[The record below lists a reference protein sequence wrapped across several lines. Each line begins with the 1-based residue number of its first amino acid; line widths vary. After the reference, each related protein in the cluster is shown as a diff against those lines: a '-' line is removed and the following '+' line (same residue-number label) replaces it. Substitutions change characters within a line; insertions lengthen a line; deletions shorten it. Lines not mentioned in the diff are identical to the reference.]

1 MRGQGTTRCICTGSL
16 VLGVRRLKMKEN
28 FNMTKNMTAFMKVRP
43 EPGGVVFQGWK
54 VPDVGPEDV
63 LIEVKAAGLCGT
75 DLHVYDWPDNIVR
88 EYKPKLPLVMG
99 HEFAGVVVQAG
110 PRVKNVKVGDRVT
123 AMPVLYCEDCYFC
136 RDGKENIC
144 DNRPILGIGA
154 QGAFAQYIS
163 IRSRNVYRLD
173 EQISFELGAMS
184 ELTCVGLHALDRAR
198 LTGGDVVAVVG
209 AGPLGLMMTIM
220 AKHFGAT
227 RVFTTGLEADRGRLE
242 IVRKIGAIPI
252 IVDREDPKKP
262 ILEGTGGLGAD
273 VVFETAGAG
282 AGVLQCLDVVRKGG
296 RVGILGQGHEAA
308 EIQTATLSFRE
319 IELIG
324 TRAYTPKDWRRVST
338 ALLKAEEDLSQ
349 MITHRLPLSRTE
361 EGIRLMKSREGLKI
375 ILFPQEA

>member
-1 MRGQGTTRCICTGSL
+1 VG
-16 VLGVRRLKMKEN
+16 RLKIKEDFSMIN
-28 FNMTKNMTAFMKVRP
+28 SMTAFMKVQP
-43 EPGGVVFQGWK
+43 EPGGVVFQNWNI
-54 VPDVGPEDV
+54 PDIGPEDV
-63 LIEVKAAGLCGT
+63 LIQVQAAGLCGT
-75 DLHVYDWPDNIVR
+75 DLHVYDWPENIVR

-99 HEFAGVVVQAG
+99 HEFAGVIVQAG
-110 PRVKNVKVGDRVT
+110 PQVKNVKVGDRVT

-144 DNRPILGIGA
+144 DNRPILGIGT

-173 EQISFELGAMS
+173 EQVSFELGAMS
-184 ELTCVGLHALDRAR
+184 ELACVGLHALDRAR

-242 IVRKIGAIPI
+242 IARKIGAIPI
-252 IVDREDPKKP
+252 IVDREDPKKR
-262 ILEGTGGLGAD
+262 ILELTSGLGAD
-273 VVFETAGAG
+273 VVFETAGTG
-282 AGVLQCLDVVRKGG
+282 AGVAQCLNIARKGG
-296 RVGILGQGHEAA
+296 RIGILGQGHEAA

-324 TRAYTPKDWRRVST
+324 TRAYTPKDWSRVSAT
-338 ALLKAEEDLSQ
+338 LLKTAGDLSQ

-375 ILFPQEA
+375 ILFPQEP

>member
-1 MRGQGTTRCICTGSL
+1 MTNN
-16 VLGVRRLKMKEN
+16 MK
-28 FNMTKNMTAFMKVRP
+28 AFMKVRP
-43 EPGGVVFQGWK
+43 EPGGVEYRDWG
-54 VPDVGPEDV
+54 VPKAGPEEV
-63 LIEVKAAGLCGT
+63 LVEVKAAGLCGT
-75 DLHVYDWPDNIVR
+75 DIHVYDWPENIVR

-99 HEFAGVVVQAG
+99 HEFAGIVAEAG
-110 PRVKNVKVGDRVT
+110 PQVKNVKVGDRVT
-123 AMPVLYCEDCYFC
+123 VMPVLYCGDCYFC
-136 RDGKENIC
+136 RDGRENIC

-163 IRSRNVYRLD
+163 VRSNNVYRLD
-173 EQISFELGAMS
+173 DQVSFELGAMS
-184 ELTCVGLHALDRAR
+184 ELTCVGLHAVDRAR

-209 AGPLGLMMTIM
+209 AGPLGLMMTIL

-252 IVDREDPKKP
+252 VVDKEDPKRP

-273 VVFETAGAG
+273 VVFETAGTG
-282 AGVLQCLDVVRKGG
+282 AGVAQCLSIVRKGG
-296 RVGILGQGHEAA
+296 KIGILGQGHESA

-319 IELIG
+319 LELIG
-324 TRAYTPKDWRRVST
+324 TRAYTPKDWRRVSA
-338 ALLKAEEDLSQ
+338 ALLKAEGDLNQ
-349 MITHRLPLSRTE
+349 MITHRLPLSRAE